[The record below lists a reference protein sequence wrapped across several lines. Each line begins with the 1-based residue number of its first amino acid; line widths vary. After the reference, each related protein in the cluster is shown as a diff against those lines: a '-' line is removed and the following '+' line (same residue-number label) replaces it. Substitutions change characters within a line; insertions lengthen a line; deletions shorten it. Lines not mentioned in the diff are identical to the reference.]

1 MHKKYLK
8 ATPLPPAPWPA
19 GGREGSNL
27 VTRCH
32 TSITRRLSF
41 KLSRRWPT
49 AWLQTSAWRIL
60 QRCNCVHE
68 NLRAMEPLLGAVLG
82 RSWGAPLQAAKLE
95 DVHSNLGVLG
105 ERVGGLWVVLGASWG
120 GLGGSWGDLGSLV
133 AVLGRL
139 GASLRRSWGVLGR
152 SWGVLGSSWGRLGAS
167 WGGLGAVLGDLG
179 AVLGRSW
186 EVLRRSWVASCG
198 CRRNL
203 QNS

>member
-1 MHKKYLK
+1 MKKCQKLVRFARFRFARFRFTRFRFARFQCGIRFLPVPVRPSAVRGVPVRCAGLLISFFYLK

-95 DVHSNLGVLG
+95 DVHANFGVLG
-105 ERVGGLWVVLGASWG
+105 ERVGAL
-120 GLGGSWGDLGSLV
+120 
-133 AVLGRL
+133 
-139 GASLRRSWGVLGR
+139 
-152 SWGVLGSSWGRLGAS
+152 
-167 WGGLGAVLGDLG
+167 
-179 AVLGRSW
+179 
-186 EVLRRSWVASCG
+186 
-198 CRRNL
+198 
-203 QNS
+203 